1 MTYRPRNAVALCLDF
16 DSGEWDREEEPG
28 RCSECGYV
36 FDEDHACSCVIDDE
50 RSQQQRDEEM
60 LADLDSGA
68 AEPWMEHG
76 RVAQEVDR

>member
-1 MTYRPRNAVALCLDF
+1 
-16 DSGEWDREEEPG
+16 
-28 RCSECGYV
+28 
-36 FDEDHACSCVIDDE
+36 
-50 RSQQQRDEEM
+50 M